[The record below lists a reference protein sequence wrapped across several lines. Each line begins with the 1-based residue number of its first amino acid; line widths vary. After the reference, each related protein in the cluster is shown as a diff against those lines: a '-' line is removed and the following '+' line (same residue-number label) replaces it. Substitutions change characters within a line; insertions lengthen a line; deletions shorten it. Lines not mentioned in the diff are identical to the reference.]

1 MMQGQGEGGA
11 TAKPLGGM
19 PATDDEIRE
28 KYLERAIREL
38 NEFTRDL
45 QGCSSCPRG
54 NLMPV
59 LGSGHPQ
66 ADVFL
71 LKYAPAPSEIEEGVA
86 FYGRSGTALMKSLRR
101 LDIDPLAVYGTL
113 CVKCPVADTSLAA
126 PECLAR
132 LVEEIAIVQP
142 KIVVVMGAEALATLN
157 ELALPLARTVEDRPG
172 EVQTLTPSSD
182 ALVVPDIDDC
192 LDEEDAKR
200 AFWTAFRA
208 LGAWW
213 GDFPPY

>member
-1 MMQGQGEGGA
+1 MRSKGQQAEPS
-11 TAKPLGGM
+11 KPLGEV

-38 NEFTRDL
+38 NQLTREIQSCDH
-45 QGCSSCPRG
+45 CPRG

-66 ADVFL
+66 ADVLL

-86 FYGRSGTALMKSLRR
+86 FYGRSGSALMKSLRR

-142 KIVVVMGAEALATLN
+142 RIVVVMGPEALETLN
-157 ELALPLARTVEDRPG
+157 ELQLPLAQPVADRPG
-172 EVQTLTPSSD
+172 EIQPLTPSIE
-182 ALVVPDIDDC
+182 ALYVPSIDEA
-192 LDEEDAKR
+192 LDEESAKR
-200 AFWTAFRA
+200 AFWTAFRR
-208 LGAWW
+208 LGEWYA
-213 GDFPPY
+213 DFPPY

>member
-1 MMQGQGEGGA
+1 MQAKGDARDPVNSGA
-11 TAKPLGGM
+11 VP

-38 NEFTRDL
+38 NHFTRDL
-45 QGCSSCPRG
+45 QACDRCPRG

-66 ADVFL
+66 ADVLL
-71 LKYAPAPSEIEEGVA
+71 LKHAPTPAEVEEGVA
-86 FYGRSGTALMKSLRR
+86 FYGRAGTALMKSLKR
-101 LDIDPLAVYGTL
+101 LDIDPLVVYGTL

-172 EVQTLTPSSD
+172 EVQTLTPSIE

-208 LGAWW
+208 LGSWW